1 MRAFCSDYGR
11 SADRVTWRMIRLVGA
26 ANQHMI
32 HNNPAFTAVHADA
45 PFG

>member
-1 MRAFCSDYGR
+1 MRASCSGRGR
-11 SADRVTWRMIRLVGA
+11 STDRVTWRVIRLIGA

-45 PFG
+45 LFG